1 MSKRIFVSYSSP
13 DQAKADAIREALET
27 AGISCWIAP
36 RDLSAGTQW
45 GAGIV
50 QAIRECEAVVVVF
63 SAAANNSP
71 QVAREMELAVSNRR
85 PLVPV
90 RVANDMPT
98 EDMQYFLGVSHWF
111 NAFAQPIQNYLP
123 DIVTSVRNV
132 LAKESSPWTSL
143 TRRMPQTRSGQLIWA
158 GAGALAIA
166 LVVGWMSR
174 PSFPTGMPDSP
185 MTGRWQAQIADAK
198 GSETDC
204 ILDVQS
210 NGIAAYSDSC
220 PAPITDARGQIGAM
234 GTNGSSSS
242 GTFGLLGNVN
252 GYSGT
257 FKKGWFGGMTTSDN
271 KLGEIHWSHI
281 SSDGPIK
288 SGMDDII
295 KQPTSWPLSD
305 VPGIS
310 RRARDYIRSKWKPD
324 AELTEIDVKLLKSNE
339 SGVINIKSTDGGLE
353 LKFSFYSPSTQEG
366 LWFTP
371 YSQGGS
377 MFPMG
382 VIDRNGEG
390 PLPDDFLDLP
400 KAVDMLKAHGM
411 RARQIYEAQLQDW
424 GQGTTAGG
432 LHLNGI
438 MWMIDSQLQERF
450 SVRASR

>member
-1 MSKRIFVSYSSP
+1 MSKRVFVSYSSP
-13 DQAKADAIREALET
+13 DVAKADAIREALET

-50 QAIRECEAVVVVF
+50 QAIQGCEAVVVVF

-85 PLVPV
+85 PLIPI

-132 LAKESSPWTSL
+132 LAKERSPWASL
-143 TRRMPQTRSGQLIWA
+143 ARRMPQTRSGQLIWA

-166 LVVGWMSR
+166 LIVGWMSR

-185 MTGRWQAQIADAK
+185 MTGRWQAEIADASGK
-198 GSETDC
+198 KADC
-204 ILDVQS
+204 ILDVQT
-210 NGIAAYSDSC
+210 NGVAAYSDSC
-220 PAPITDARGQIGAM
+220 PPPITDARGQIGAM
-234 GTNGSSSS
+234 GTNGSKNS
-242 GTFGLLGNVN
+242 GTFGLMGNLS

-257 FKKGWFGGMTTSDN
+257 FKKGWFGGMTTTDN
-271 KLGEIHWSHI
+271 KLGEIHWSSI
-281 SSDGPIK
+281 SSDGPVK

-295 KQPTSWPLSD
+295 KQPTDWPLAD
-305 VPGIS
+305 VPGIA
-310 RRARDYIRSKWKPD
+310 RRARAYIRSKWKPD
-324 AELTEIDVKLLKSNE
+324 AELTEITVKLLKSNE
-339 SGVINIKSTDGGLE
+339 AGITNIKSTAGGLE

-366 LWFTP
+366 LWFEP
-371 YSQGGS
+371 FSQAGS

-382 VIDRNGEG
+382 VINRDGRGS
-390 PLPDDFLDLP
+390 LPDNFLDLP
-400 KAVDMLKAHGM
+400 KAVEMLKAHGM
-411 RARQIYEAQLQDW
+411 RAKQVYNAELEDW
-424 GQGTTAGG
+424 GRGSSAGG
-432 LHLNGI
+432 LRLDGV
-438 MWMIDSQLQERF
+438 MWMIDSQLDERF
-450 SVRASR
+450 SVRAAQ